1 MDLSNPDQKSNFIP
15 VDKSQPVVE
24 VQPVVEEAVQPLPTL
39 DGTIFNGTAFDL
51 SAFEEAADSSIF
63 TSISL
68 PVLIC
73 ISLH

>member
-51 SAFEEAADSSIF
+51 SAFVDADSSMF